1 MTTAVPKCR
10 GLTRPVMFLARST
23 WKTSCE
29 LSDYAV
35 LNRQRWFQLASSGLD
50 GRLFTTAAA
59 LYKRPGV
66 PAPAKEKPSQP
77 PTAVLAQKV
86 RPSTANF
93 LETLAQKASPTIL
106 YEAAPQRGFVFSSY
120 TAALFCMSVGG
131 VNHWINVYN
140 IPPGLPW
147 WVPYGFG
154 VVSFCMAI
162 PATVF
167 ALRPAAVVRSVKVL
181 PTRATQGSSVANK
194 AHSAAQPIQLEIM
207 ARSHIPLPGLPFKR
221 IVVEPHQVVMKA
233 RMYNPK
239 LSEHEMK
246 QAEKEKEERRKA
258 ERQYDMD
265 HLMTAP
271 FRHAKWAISTI
282 FHGLRRGLTGEGFA
296 PIWVKGIRYKIP
308 ISDAYVMD
316 NGRALDRIVRIE
328 ESESLVRRSVEPN
341 SR

>member
-1 MTTAVPKCR
+1 MTTAVSKCR
-10 GLTRPVMFLARST
+10 GFTRPVMFLARST
-23 WKTSCE
+23 PGH
-29 LSDYAV
+29 AV
-35 LNRQRWFQLASSGLD
+35 PNRPQWLRSAPARLD
-50 GRLFTTAAA
+50 GSLFTTAAV
-59 LYKRPGV
+59 LCKRPSI
-66 PAPAKEKPSQP
+66 PASAKEKPSP
-77 PTAVLAQKV
+77 PSTAVLAQKA

-93 LETLAQKASPTIL
+93 LEQLAQKSSPTIL

-131 VNHWINVYN
+131 LNHWINVYN
-140 IPPGLPW
+140 VPAGIPW

-181 PTRATQGSSVANK
+181 PARSTQGSSAASK

-207 ARSHIPLPGLPFKR
+207 ARSHIPVPGLPLKR
-221 IVVEPHQVVMKA
+221 IVVEPRQVVMKA

-239 LSEHEMK
+239 LSEHEIE
-246 QAEKEKEERRKA
+246 QAKKEEEERRKA

-282 FHGLRRGLTGEGFA
+282 FHSLRRGLTGEGFA
-296 PIWVKGIRYKIP
+296 PIWIQGTRYKIP

-328 ESESLVRRSVEPN
+328 ESESVVRQSTEPS